1 MVATLAARFAH
12 AGDQAPTQGDFGGAG
27 LWQTPTARM
36 ADAGEL
42 AFSVSRVEPY
52 ARYNF
57 TAQPLSWLEGSFRY
71 TRFDDDAA
79 PFADGQRSNSA
90 KAFDAKIRLSRESRY
105 MPEVAV
111 GARDIAGR
119 RYFSSEYL
127 VANKRFGP
135 VDASLGLAWGYLGAR
150 GNLSNPLSALDD
162 RFDHRPSR
170 GGVSDLR
177 YQFDRP
183 RYFHGRAAVF
193 GGVAYRPAGQ
203 PWEVKVEYDG
213 NDYRHEPGPRRIKQS
228 SPFNVGVVYRPNRH
242 LDLSLGLQRGNTAS
256 FALTLHT
263 NAARLAEPLKAP
275 LKTKDPPPVA
285 RRYDYAPAVPVMTT
299 ADSAPIADAPAAAA
313 SAAGAAATTVTLRA
327 SGTLVDAGAASPLPP
342 AAPFMDL
349 APPIAVGHAG
359 ATPHAGLPQT
369 AAATPTPA
377 TQAWPEPTAPE
388 QVDWEQVSREL
399 YDNAGVRVSKISRR
413 GSELFVTGEQT
424 RYRHSAQGLGR
435 TARILD
441 NRLDGSVDW
450 YTLVSTRAGMAVVET
465 SVQRERFSELLD
477 GEADLKSFRLGV
489 ERNRPQARREEL
501 LYRAPLDR
509 YSGGLGL
516 SLGHELGAPDTAA
529 LYKLGMAYDA
539 DYRFASNL
547 WLSGRIEA
555 LIADN
560 YDRYDGGAATNL
572 PRVRSDVREY
582 VTSSR
587 VTMPQLQLTAAGSL
601 GADWYGMAYVG
612 MLESMYGGAGVETL
626 YRPFGQRWAIG
637 ADVNWVRQ
645 RSFDQD
651 FSFRRYRT
659 VTGHVSAYIDT
670 GYQDVTVKLSAGRYL
685 ARDWGA
691 TVDVS
696 RQFNNGVRMGAY
708 ATFTE
713 YSPRRP
719 GDGGFDRGLYLSVPF
734 DLARRSSSR
743 SRADFA
749 WSPGIRD
756 NGARLNKRYGL
767 YSLTE
772 DRDRASFSGN
782 LHRIVE

>member
-1 MVATLAARFAH
+1 MVVATLAARFAH

-36 ADAGEL
+36 AEEGEL
-42 AFSVSRVEPY
+42 ALSVSRVEPY
-52 ARYNF
+52 SRYNV
-57 TAQPLSWLEGSFRY
+57 TAQPLSWLEGNFRY
-71 TRFDDDAA
+71 TRFDSDGA
-79 PFADGQRSNSA
+79 PVADGGRSNSA
-90 KAFDAKIRLSRESRY
+90 KAFDAKIRLNRESRY
-105 MPEVAV
+105 LPEVAV

-119 RYFSSEYL
+119 RYFSSEYV
-127 VANKRFGP
+127 VANKRFGSL
-135 VDASLGLAWGYLGAR
+135 DASLGVAWGNLGAR
-150 GNLSNPLSALDD
+150 GNLANPLSALDD
-162 RFDHRPSR
+162 RFDLRPSR
-170 GGVSDLR
+170 SGVSDSR

-193 GGVAYRPAGQ
+193 GGVAYRPAGK
-203 PWEVKVEYDG
+203 PWEVKLEYDG
-213 NDYRHEPGPRRIKQS
+213 NDYRHEPGARRIKQS

-263 NAARLAEPLKAP
+263 NAARLAEPVKA
-275 LKTKDPPPVA
+275 KDPPPVA
-285 RRYDYAPAVPVMTT
+285 RRYD
-299 ADSAPIADAPAAAA
+299 DAPAIPTMA
-313 SAAGAAATTVTLRA
+313 SAAPMPDFPASAASGATPAATTTLALRA
-327 SGTLVDAGAASPLPP
+327 SGTKAAASTASLSSAQ
-342 AAPFMDL
+342 AAPSTGL
-349 APPIAVGHAG
+349 TPISAVSEPGV
-359 ATPHAGLPQT
+359 TPQAGLART
-369 AAATPTPA
+369 AATPVA
-377 TQAWPEPTAPE
+377 TTQTWPEPTAPE

-424 RYRHSAQGLGR
+424 RYRHSAKGVGR

-441 NRLDGSVDW
+441 NRLDASVDW
-450 YTLVSTRAGMAVVET
+450 YTLVSTRAGMEVVET
-465 SVQRERFSELLD
+465 SVQRERFGELLD
-477 GEADLKSFRLGV
+477 GEADLKTFRLGV

-509 YSGGLGL
+509 YDGGFGL
-516 SLGHELGAPDTAA
+516 SVGHELGAPDTAA
-529 LYKLGMAYDA
+529 LYKIGMAYDA

-560 YDRYDGGAATNL
+560 YDRYDGGPVTSL

-659 VTGHVSAYIDT
+659 VTGHLSAYVDT
-670 GYQDVTVKLSAGRYL
+670 GYKDISLKLSAGRYL

-696 RQFNNGVRMGAY
+696 RRFNNGVRMGAY

-713 YSPRRP
+713 YSPRQP

-734 DLARRSSSR
+734 DLARQRSSR

-782 LHRIVE
+782 LQRIVE

>member
-1 MVATLAARFAH
+1 MAARFAH

-36 ADAGEL
+36 ADEGEL
-42 AFSVSRVEPY
+42 ALSVSRVEPY
-52 ARYNF
+52 SRYNF

-71 TRFDDDAA
+71 TRFDNDAA
-79 PFADGQRSNSA
+79 PVADGGRSNSA

-105 MPEVAV
+105 LPEVAV
-111 GARDIAGR
+111 GARDIAGK
-119 RYFSSEYL
+119 RYFSSEYV

-135 VDASLGLAWGYLGAR
+135 VDASLGVAWGNLGAR
-150 GNLSNPLSALDD
+150 GNLANPLSALDD

-170 GGVSDLR
+170 SGFSDAR

-193 GGVAYRPAGQ
+193 GGVAYRPAGK

-213 NDYRHEPGPRRIKQS
+213 NDYRHEPGPLRIKQS

-263 NAARLAEPLKAP
+263 NAARLAEPIKA
-275 LKTKDPPPVA
+275 KDPPPVA
-285 RRYDYAPAVPVMTT
+285 RRYD
-299 ADSAPIADAPAAAA
+299 DAPAIPTMAATPAAA
-313 SAAGAAATTVTLRA
+313 SVHVPAASATAAAGPAAPTALVSGAIAAT
-327 SGTLVDAGAASPLPP
+327 SAASPPLPQ
-342 AAPFMDL
+342 AAPSPGL
-349 APPIAVGHAG
+349 APLTAISEAGVTPQTGLPPIA
-359 ATPHAGLPQT
+359 T
-369 AAATPTPA
+369 TPA
-377 TQAWPEPTAPE
+377 STTQTWPEPAAPE

-424 RYRHSAQGLGR
+424 RYRHSAKGLGR

-441 NRLDGSVDW
+441 NQVDGSVDW
-450 YTLVSTRAGMAVVET
+450 YTLVSTRAGMEVVET
-465 SVQRERFSELLD
+465 SVQRERFGELLD
-477 GEADLKSFRLGV
+477 GEADLKTFRLGV

-509 YSGGLGL
+509 YDGGFGL
-516 SLGHELGAPDTAA
+516 SVGHELGAPDTAA
-529 LYKLGMAYDA
+529 LYKIGMAYDA

-560 YDRYDGGAATNL
+560 YDRYDGGPVTAL

-612 MLESMYGGAGVETL
+612 MLESMYGGAGAETL

-670 GYQDVTVKLSAGRYL
+670 GYKDISLKVSAGRYL

-713 YSPRRP
+713 YSPRQP

-734 DLARRSSSR
+734 DLARQRSSR

-782 LHRIVE
+782 LHGIVE